1 MSQARRDDFVERL
14 QRQQPEGLD
23 EFCRQMNV
31 AQEALRSWLAHDL
44 QTNVRP
50 HETAIAAAF
59 ALKAFEFLKPVDH
72 QQIVEFQ
79 IAMQSSLEAAARN
92 KDLSEA
98 NIAFSQHR
106 YDRVVELLCPHED
119 CLDDLT
125 RRKLAFAKRLLH
137 TARTVILGD
146 GRECF
151 GKLQYGD
158 RARRL
163 SAMRDTRECRNRSEV
178 WGYVSVRHVEY
189 WRQSPL
195 GFGPTGRERRTPPE
209 RKHGW

>member
-1 MSQARRDDFVERL
+1 MARDNYSPEKWELGADAIVAPDELPMDLQHLAPLLKRWAFTSHARRDDFVEHL

-31 AQEALRSWLAHDL
+31 AQEALRTWLAHDL

-50 HETAIAAAF
+50 HETAVAAAL

-79 IAMQSSLEAAARN
+79 IAMQSSLQAAARN
-92 KDLSEA
+92 KDLAEA

-119 CLDDLT
+119 CLDALT
-125 RRKLAFAKRLLH
+125 RRKLAFAKK
-137 TARTVILGD
+137 TAAHRKD
-146 GRECF
+146 GNS
-151 GKLQYGD
+151 G
-158 RARRL
+158 
-163 SAMRDTRECRNRSEV
+163 
-178 WGYVSVRHVEY
+178 
-189 WRQSPL
+189 
-195 GFGPTGRERRTPPE
+195 
-209 RKHGW
+209 